1 MHPSSQ
7 YHKELAHIVRADK
20 DNKRCCDCGKNNP
33 RWASTNLGCFM
44 CLECSG
50 IHRAIGV
57 HITKIKSITLSDAC
71 FLVAITYYLLTLN
84 SKSSS

>member
-33 RWASTNLGCFM
+33 RWMAKDCNELPYC
-44 CLECSG
+44 
-50 IHRAIGV
+50 
-57 HITKIKSITLSDAC
+57 
-71 FLVAITYYLLTLN
+71 
-84 SKSSS
+84 